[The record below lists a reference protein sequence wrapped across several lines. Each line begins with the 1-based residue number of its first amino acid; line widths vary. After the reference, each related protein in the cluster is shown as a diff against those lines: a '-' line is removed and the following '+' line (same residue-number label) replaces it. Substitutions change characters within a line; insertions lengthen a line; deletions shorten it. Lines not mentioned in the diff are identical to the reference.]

1 MLNLNQRLHVRTVH
15 VCISLCT
22 IVAHNTA
29 QNSCDNLP
37 SYPPNNHHNSDDV
50 YWRGG
55 VPSLETVNLLDL
67 CSYTAELLI
76 HTSTSLPNGCLRPK

>member
-37 SYPPNNHHNSDDV
+37 SYPADNRHCSDAVYRAGGGGKYHNSQMSV
-50 YWRGG
+50 VSAIR
-55 VPSLETVNLLDL
+55 VCNLN
-67 CSYTAELLI
+67 SFIIRPLI
-76 HTSTSLPNGCLRPK
+76 